1 MTETKTKRVKLEW
14 VSSRMF
20 VGTDH
25 LGNSTAIGYFREDE
39 PEGGGINPSD
49 MLLLSAAAC
58 SAYDV
63 VQILEKAKEPL
74 EDLKVEIAADQSQQP
89 PYPYVTLHFNY
100 LVKGDVDPR
109 KMERAMELSEEK
121 YCSVLATIKPNLEF
135 TSEYRIEA

>member
-1 MTETKTKRVKLEW
+1 METKTKHVKLEW
-14 VSSRMF
+14 VRSRMF

-25 LGNSTAIGYFREDE
+25 LGNSMAIGYYRDDE
-39 PEGGGINPSD
+39 PEGQGINPSD

-74 EDLKVEIAADQSQQP
+74 EDLKVEVSADQSQEQ
-89 PYPYVTLHFNY
+89 PYPYVGLHFKY
-100 LVKGDVDPR
+100 RVKGAVDPAR
-109 KMERAMELSEEK
+109 MQRAMDLSEEK

-135 TSEYRIEA
+135 TSEFEIES